1 MGVRHPAAPLGLIS
15 VAAMLPGSWT
25 AHLVDCNT
33 ASITDE
39 DFAWAEL
46 RAECVATGRHA
57 AEHPKVQ
64 TENDDPSADITPALT
79 RARKV
84 NFCHRRLWAGA
95 PPDYSSFVVV

>member
-1 MGVRHPAAPLGLIS
+1 
-15 VAAMLPGSWT
+15 MLPGSWT
-25 AHLVDCNT
+25 AHLVNCNT

-57 AEHPKVQ
+57 AEYPKVQ
-64 TENDDPSADITPALT
+64 TENDDRPANITLT

-84 NFCHRRLWAGA
+84 TFAIDGYEPTPRQTIRH
-95 PPDYSSFVVV
+95 SSS